1 MKERKRGVGVGGR
14 ERKSEEKR
22 LAIILH
28 GKNGYKISAPHKL
41 FAGMSIL
48 E

>member
-1 MKERKRGVGVGGR
+1 MKGKVK
-14 ERKSEEKR
+14 KSS

-28 GKNGYKISAPHKL
+28 GKNDYKLGAPHKL
-41 FAGMSIL
+41 FADMSIL